1 VYFLFYTMTSSLPL
15 LVVILIIYFREG
27 ALGLIN
33 SVINERGPEYLSL
46 IELLK
51 FIALTRAFLV
61 KMPLFFVH
69 LWLPKAHVEAPVAGS
84 MILAGVLLK
93 LGGYGL
99 CRVFFGASQVLVR
112 ARSFIVRL
120 GLVSIIVVGFI
131 CCRLNDMKA
140 LVAYS
145 SVAHMGLVVAGLYV
159 GGVLGFN
166 GSLAIMVG
174 HGLASSG
181 LFIILNVFYERTG
194 RRRFFVNRGMMLVLP
209 TLRLLT
215 FMLCA
220 SNIGAPP
227 SVNLLSELYL
237 LGGLI
242 GFDWVMIYGLPL
254 GSFIGVVFTVFL
266 FRYSQHGRVNYS
278 ILGN

>member
-1 VYFLFYTMTSSLPL
+1 LGTLIVTEEVVEAEVLGWGQL
-15 LVVILIIYFREG
+15 LV
-27 ALGLIN
+27 
-33 SVINERGPEYLSL
+33 
-46 IELLK
+46 LLR
-51 FIALTRAFLV
+51 FIRAFLV
-61 KMPLFFVH
+61 KMPIFFVH

-99 CRVFFGASQVLVR
+99 CRVIIRGPIVLVK
-112 ARSFIVRL
+112 FGNLMVRV
-120 GLVSIIVVGFI
+120 GLVSILIVGVI

-159 GGVLGFN
+159 GGVLGFR
-166 GSLAIMVG
+166 GALIMIIG

-181 LFIILNVFYERTG
+181 LFRILNIYYERTG
-194 RRRFFVNRGMMLVLP
+194 SRRFYVNKGIILIIPALSFP
-209 TLRLLT
+209 I

-227 SVNLLSELYL
+227 SVNLLAELYL
-237 LGGLI
+237 LGGLMGYRYI
-242 GFDWVMIYGLPL
+242 IIWLLPL
-254 GSFIGVVFTVFL
+254 GSFLGVVFTIFL
-266 FRYSQHGRVNYS
+266 FSYSQHGKLS
-278 ILGN
+278 FSMLGN